1 MGWRVKVVI
10 GIDPGVNTGVAVAD
24 GGKLVSVESM
34 SAVEAEEMVLQTMI
48 DNGGKLFVRFEDAR
62 MRQWFGSKGREALQG
77 AGSIKRD
84 CARWQEFLEH
94 HNIPHARIA
103 PKANRTKLTAD
114 QFKRITG
121 WHGRTN
127 EHARDAA
134 MLVVMGYTV

>member
-24 GGKLVSVESM
+24 GGKLVSVGCM
-34 SAVEAEEMVLQTMI
+34 AAVKAEEMVLQTMI

-84 CARWQEFLEH
+84 CSRWQEFLEH

-121 WHGRTN
+121 WQGRTN
-127 EHARDAA
+127 EHSRDAA
-134 MLVVMGYTV
+134 MLVFV

>member
-10 GIDPGVNTGVAVAD
+10 GIDPGVNTGFAVAD
-24 GGKLVSVESM
+24 CGKLIRVESM

-121 WHGRTN
+121 WQGRTN

-134 MLVVMGYTV
+134 MLVVG

>member
-1 MGWRVKVVI
+1 VH
-10 GIDPGVNTGVAVAD
+10 TGFALSD
-24 GGKLVSVESM
+24 GGKLIRVESM
-34 SAVEAEEMVLQTMI
+34 NAVEAEGCVMQCIEMYGLPNV
-48 DNGGKLFVRFEDAR
+48 FVRFEDAR
-62 MRQWFGSKGREALQG
+62 MRQWFGSKGVEALQG

-84 CARWQEFLEH
+84 CSRWEEFLTH

-121 WHGRTN
+121 WQGRTN

-134 MLVVMGYTV
+134 MLVVW

>member
-24 GGKLVSVESM
+24 GGKLVSVGCM
-34 SAVEAEEMVLQTMI
+34 AAVKAEEMVLQTMI

-121 WHGRTN
+121 WQGRTN

>member
-1 MGWRVKVVI
+1 MGRRMKVVI

-24 GGKLVSVESM
+24 GGKLVSVGCM
-34 SAVEAEEMVLQTMI
+34 AAVNAEELVLQTMI

-121 WHGRTN
+121 WQGRTN

-134 MLVVMGYTV
+134 MMIWNRSA

>member
-1 MGWRVKVVI
+1 MKVVI

-24 GGKLVSVESM
+24 GGKLVSVGCM
-34 SAVEAEEMVLQTMI
+34 AAVNAEELVLQTMI

-121 WHGRTN
+121 WQGRTN
-127 EHARDAA
+127 EHGRDAA
-134 MLVVMGYTV
+134 MLVIG

>member
-1 MGWRVKVVI
+1 MGWRMKVVI
-10 GIDPGVNTGVAVAD
+10 GIDPGVHTGFALSD
-24 GGKLVSVESM
+24 GGKLVSVGCM
-34 SAVEAEEMVLQTMI
+34 AAVKAEEMVLQTMI

-84 CARWQEFLEH
+84 CGRWEEFLTH

-121 WHGRTN
+121 WQGRTN
-127 EHARDAA
+127 EHGRDAA
-134 MLVVMGYTV
+134 MLVFGK

>member
-1 MGWRVKVVI
+1 MKVVI

-24 GGKLVSVESM
+24 GGKLIRVESM
-34 SAVEAEEMVLQTMI
+34 NAVEAEGCVMQCIEMYGLPNV
-48 DNGGKLFVRFEDAR
+48 FVRFEDAR
-62 MRQWFGSKGREALQG
+62 MRQWFGSKGVEALQG

-84 CARWQEFLEH
+84 CSRWEEFLTH

-121 WHGRTN
+121 WQGRTN

>member
-1 MGWRVKVVI
+1 MKVVI

-24 GGKLVSVESM
+24 GGKLVSVGCM
-34 SAVEAEEMVLQTMI
+34 AAVKVEEMVLQTMI

-84 CARWQEFLEH
+84 CSRWQEFLEH

-114 QFKRITG
+114 QFKAITK
-121 WHGRTN
+121 WQGRTN
-127 EHARDAA
+127 EHSRDAA
-134 MLVVMGYTV
+134 MLVVG

>member
-1 MGWRVKVVI
+1 MKVVI

-24 GGKLVSVESM
+24 GGKLVSVGCM
-34 SAVEAEEMVLQTMI
+34 AAVNAEELVLQTMI

-121 WHGRTN
+121 WQGRTN
-127 EHARDAA
+127 EHSRDAA
-134 MLVVMGYTV
+134 MLVFG